1 MLLTHTYI
9 TSGPPVVYRK
19 QPIFSDRRDCFPIPR
34 GGYASRVAEMN
45 GIACLD
51 PCDYL
56 GQSARKTLEHE
67 LWQTEQQRPLFA
79 LL

>member
-19 QPIFSDRRDCFPIPR
+19 QPIFLDRRDCSPIPR
-34 GGYASRVAEMN
+34 CGYASRVAEMN
-45 GIACLD
+45 VFACLD
-51 PCDYL
+51 PCDNL

-67 LWQTEQQRPLFA
+67 LCDKRGETYLA
-79 LL
+79 D